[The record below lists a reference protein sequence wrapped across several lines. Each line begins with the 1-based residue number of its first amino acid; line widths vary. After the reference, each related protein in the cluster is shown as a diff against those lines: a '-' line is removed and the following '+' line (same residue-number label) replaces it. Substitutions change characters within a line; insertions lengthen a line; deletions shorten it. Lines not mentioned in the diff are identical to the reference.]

1 MKKALTNEICKE
13 RPNKASIGAFN
24 SAIKA
29 GKSKFLAKAAA
40 KAANKKTKSKGAA
53 SKSTSKNGLQK
64 DGSFVS
70 TSYKKFGSKVEAM
83 SGSKNP
89 GSVSLKGKDGSL
101 KIKVEKHG
109 SLYTVTRRYS
119 SKDVRR
125 HKYSANEFEKNYNWY
140 MG

>member
-1 MKKALTNEICKE
+1 MKKVLTNEICKE

-29 GKSKFLAKAAA
+29 GKSKLLAKAAA
-40 KAANKKTKSKGAA
+40 KAANKKPKVKATT
-53 SKSTSKNGLQK
+53 SKSASKNGLQK
-64 DGSFVS
+64 DGSFVAS
-70 TSYKKFGSKVEAM
+70 SYKKFGSKVEAM

-101 KIKVEKHG
+101 KIKVEKSG
-109 SLYTVTRRYS
+109 SVYTVTRRYS
-119 SKDVRR
+119 AKDVRR
-125 HKYSANEFEKNYNWY
+125 NKYSSKDFEKNYNWY

>member
-1 MKKALTNEICKE
+1 MKKVLTNEMYNE

-29 GKSKFLAKAAA
+29 GKSKLLAKAAA
-40 KAANKKTKSKGAA
+40 KAVNKKPKPKGLT

-83 SGSKNP
+83 SKLKNP
-89 GSVSLKGKDGSL
+89 ASVSLKGKDGNVR
-101 KIKVEKHG
+101 IKVEKHG
-109 SLYTVTRRYS
+109 SVYTVTNRYS

-125 HKYSANEFEKNYNWY
+125 NKYSASEFEKNYNWY